1 MLSALYGGAGVRP
14 NFAMNTLPEHLPQPG
29 SPAWWRTRPLRVEK
43 SGGRGRP
50 TLSFERIIAVALE
63 TVDEVGP
70 QAFNM
75 RLLAER
81 LESGT
86 ATLYRHVASK
96 DEILAY
102 VVDRVLGELDTTA
115 VDAASTR
122 WQQACMCH
130 GERVFALLR
139 KHPGIVPL
147 LVAQVPLG
155 PNGLKVRES
164 GIATFLANGFAADLA
179 ARAYTT
185 VAHYVL
191 GFAMQHPG
199 AAENEPHGED
209 IINFFAGLDAGQ
221 YPAIAAAGQHL
232 PGESVEDEFRFGLKL
247 IIDGLGLALACE
259 L

>member
-1 MLSALYGGAGVRP
+1 
-14 NFAMNTLPEHLPQPG
+14 MNTLPEHTHQPG
-29 SPAWWRTRPLRVEK
+29 SPAWWRTRTPRVEK
-43 SGGRGRP
+43 TGARGRP

-81 LESGT
+81 LDSGT
-86 ATLYRHVASK
+86 ATLYRHLASK

-115 VDAASTR
+115 PDTAPTS
-122 WQQACMCH
+122 WQQACMSH
-130 GERVFALLR
+130 GERVFSLLR
-139 KHPGIVPL
+139 KHPGVVPL

-185 VAHYVL
+185 IAHYVL
-191 GFAMQHPG
+191 GFAMQHPD
-199 AAENEPHGED
+199 AAEDETHGQD
-209 IINFFAGLDAGQ
+209 IVNFFAGLDAGQ
-221 YPAIAAAGQHL
+221 YPAIATAGRHL

-247 IIDGLGLALACE
+247 IIDGLGLALAADRG
-259 L
+259 